1 MFGDNNDLGIEA
13 YVAMEDGTL
22 QPILDISGN
31 IQGISWKRRWRV
43 YQMCTEWYTVNIK
56 RNEKIFTLKVEK
68 HLLHRKKPF
77 INTQLYIPF

>member
-31 IQGISWKRRWRV
+31 IQGIS
-43 YQMCTEWYTVNIK
+43 
-56 RNEKIFTLKVEK
+56 
-68 HLLHRKKPF
+68 
-77 INTQLYIPF
+77 